1 MKEKL
6 KDSPDSFLGTNMVSE
21 ANVDSNITQN
31 KNSKTESATDE
42 INVAKVKNTFIPD
55 NRTSRK

>member
-21 ANVDSNITQN
+21 ANVDGNITQN